1 MFLILKWDKLVLSSY
16 GKTNKNSLGSSKTIG
31 VILIDIWACFN
42 AKYVK
47 LHSHTGDRQAEW
59 NRKPRNISKYTWDC
73 STWPR
78 RHLRLMGERWTVQY
92 WCWENHLKKKKRLG
106 PYSPRINAKLIKD
119 LHLKMK
125 LYLLIRVL
133 YADSGE
139 SYKSIKCNS
148 TEKWAKDWS
157 RYFIKDIK

>member
-1 MFLILKWDKLVLSSY
+1 MTKATSQIDGGKRDCAVLVL
-16 GKTNKNSLGSSKTIG
+16 
-31 VILIDIWACFN
+31 
-42 AKYVK
+42 
-47 LHSHTGDRQAEW
+47 
-59 NRKPRNISKYTWDC
+59 RKPS
-73 STWPR
+73 
-78 RHLRLMGERWTVQY
+78 E
-92 WCWENHLKKKKRLG
+92 KKKRWG

-148 TEKWAKDWS
+148 TEK
-157 RYFIKDIK
+157 